1 VSEPFFKNPGPRQP
15 GSHQVDVPQT
25 TEEKLSQEVE
35 DLKRQLREQKGLA
48 GGSSHAALARPWRP
62 SSVTIWSIFLGAAVL
77 IAVAFFAGYLPLQ
90 KRQAVILGE
99 AQDSEQALPRIEV
112 IEVGRSPG
120 QSMLKLPGNIQAV
133 TEAPILARADGYIQH
148 RMVDIGDRVQAGQTL
163 AEIEAPELD
172 QQVRQAKANFE
183 QAQAA
188 AQQAQAALEQ
198 ALANYEQGKSNL
210 ELARVTAQRWK
221 TLTEQGIVSRQDN
234 DQYQAQYQSQAA
246 GVQALEKAI
255 AAQRGNVAAAA
266 ANVAS
271 TEANVARLDDMQ
283 RYRVVK
289 APFDGV
295 ITLRNVDVGALV
307 NAGNTLLFRI
317 AQTSMLRTYIN
328 VPQANAS
335 SIRVGQSARLSVT
348 NMPERAFTG
357 TVARTANSLDPTSRT
372 MLVEVEVP
380 NARGA
385 LLPGMYAEVDLS
397 NTRADP
403 PLLVPGD
410 ALIVRADGTQVAVV
424 RPDGTVH
431 LQKIQLGRDY
441 GDRLEVLN
449 GLQQGDR
456 IIANPGDS
464 AREGVKINPV
474 AAAEKASGQPPPQGA
489 GK

>member
-1 VSEPFFKNPGPRQP
+1 VSEPFFKKAGPSQP

-25 TEEKLSQEVE
+25 TEEKLSREVE

-62 SSVTIWSIFLGAAVL
+62 SSITIWSIFLVAAVL
-77 IAVAFFAGYLPLQ
+77 IVVAFFAGYLPLQ
-90 KRQAVILGE
+90 KRNALILGE

-112 IEVGRSPG
+112 IEVGRSSG

-133 TEAPILARADGYIQH
+133 TEAPILARADGYIQ
-148 RMVDIGDRVQAGQTL
+148 RRLVDIGDRVQAGQTL

-172 QQVRQAKANFE
+172 QQVRQAKASL
-183 QAQAA
+183 
-188 AQQAQAALEQ
+188 QQAQAALEQ
-198 ALANYEQGKSNL
+198 ALANSEQGKSNL
-210 ELARVTAQRWK
+210 ELARVTAQRWNS
-221 TLTEQGIVSRQDN
+221 LTEQGIVSRQEN

-246 GVQALEKAI
+246 SVQALEKAI
-255 AAQRGNVAAAA
+255 AAQRSNVAA
-266 ANVAS
+266 V
-271 TEANVARLDDMQ
+271 EANVARLDDMQ

-295 ITLRNVDVGALV
+295 VTLRNVDVGALV

-317 AQTSMLRTYIN
+317 AQTGTLRTYIN
-328 VPQANAS
+328 VPQTNAN
-335 SIRVGQSARLSVT
+335 SIRVGQPARLSVS
-348 NMPERAFTG
+348 NLPERSFTG

-372 MLVEVEVP
+372 MLVEIDVP
-380 NARGA
+380 NASGA

-424 RPDGTVH
+424 GPDGTVH
-431 LQKIQLGRDY
+431 LQKVQLGRDY
-441 GDRLEVLN
+441 GDRLEVLS
-449 GLQQGDR
+449 GLHQGDR

-474 AAAEKASGQPPPQGA
+474 AVAEKPSERTSPTGA